1 MYKFS
6 KEKLAWNGW
15 ETDEAD
21 AKARAFAVSK
31 ELITDRRFRKRGER
45 FLLHG

>member
-6 KEKLAWNGW
+6 KEKLAWNVW